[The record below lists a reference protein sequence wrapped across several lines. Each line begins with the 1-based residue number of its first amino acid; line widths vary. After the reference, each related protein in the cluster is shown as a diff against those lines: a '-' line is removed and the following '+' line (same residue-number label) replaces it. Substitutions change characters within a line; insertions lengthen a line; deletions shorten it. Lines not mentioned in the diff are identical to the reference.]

1 MADFDPSEYPR
12 VDRVLTWWQINMR
25 EPMTMAH
32 RSAVEVV
39 ILKWLRAG
47 YSIDDLKAV
56 WASQGGL
63 VWRAKI
69 LELLVQ
75 DEHGKFPIFAGML
88 SRCRPRTYAP
98 APTGPKLDEA
108 ARARVSKLLADTKAK
123 LAAGEPLD
131 APSND

>member
-1 MADFDPSEYPR
+1 MADFDPSEYAR

-39 ILKWLRAG
+39 LMKWLRAG

-56 WASQGGL
+56 WSSQGGL

-69 LELLVQ
+69 LELLAE
-75 DEHGKFPIFAGML
+75 DEHGKFPVFASIL
-88 SRCRPRTYAP
+88 SRCRPRKYAP
-98 APTGPKLDEA
+98 VQTGPKLDA
-108 ARARVSKLLADTKAK
+108 GARARVSKLLAETKAK
-123 LAAGEPLD
+123 LAAGEPID
-131 APSND
+131 DPENV